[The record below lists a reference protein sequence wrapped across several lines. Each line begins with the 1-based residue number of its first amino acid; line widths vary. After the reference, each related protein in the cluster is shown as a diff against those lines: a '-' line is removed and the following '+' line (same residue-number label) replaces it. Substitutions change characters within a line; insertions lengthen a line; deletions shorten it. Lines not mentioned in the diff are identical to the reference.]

1 MKPRF
6 KTNKE
11 AHNHFLK
18 ELELILKKWGMTRQ
32 EAIIKADSANPMT
45 EEDEKVMSLN
55 RSLNTLEHIMNKG
68 HK

>member
-6 KTNKE
+6 KTNQE
-11 AHNHFLK
+11 AHKHFLQ
-18 ELELILKKWGMTRQ
+18 ELEMILKKWGMTRQ
-32 EAIIKADSANPMT
+32 EAVIKADSSNPMT

-55 RSLNTLEHIMNKG
+55 SSLNTLEHIMKQG